1 VGCVYYDEG
10 EIGFQ
15 GCWLIYT
22 VHGLWSGKGNDTAYC
37 QGARLRYKNA
47 FGIKGVVCI
56 VAGQWLLKG
65 TAPQVCQ
72 GGDPIHTFDLG
83 TERGGKA
90 AQELWGNLAICKLA
104 RCLSTVRLLCR

>member
-1 VGCVYYDEG
+1 MALERD
-10 EIGFQ
+10 
-15 GCWLIYT
+15 
-22 VHGLWSGKGNDTAYC
+22 
-37 QGARLRYKNA
+37 R
-47 FGIKGVVCI
+47 
-56 VAGQWLLKG
+56 
-65 TAPQVCQ
+65 PQVRQ